1 MRYPRDGSAPHWDD
15 LGGSGGFGGGG
26 KEGKPRCHLF
36 LSLSLVPNREFR
48 FTSEVPIW
56 LDYHG
61 KHVTVDQVVSRTPWL
76 VLLSRTHKLAQRKPP
91 PQQS

>member
-1 MRYPRDGSAPHWDD
+1 MDLVGEARKGSLDAT
-15 LGGSGGFGGGG
+15 SS
-26 KEGKPRCHLF
+26 
-36 LSLSLVPNREFR
+36 SLSLVPNREFR

-76 VLLSRTHKLAQRKPP
+76 VLLSRTHKSAQRKAPP
-91 PQQS
+91 AQAILD